1 MSDKPLSDAIKQ
13 GWEVVSYSCTDSS
26 DETWKHNFLIRRQ
39 GQHKI
44 LSIRKKMLGSGVV
57 AEEMEV

>member
-13 GWEVVSYSCTDSS
+13 GWEVVAYSCTDSS
-26 DETWKHNFLIRRQ
+26 GETWKHNFLIRRN
-39 GQHKI
+39 GLHKI
-44 LSIRKKMLGSGVV
+44 LTVRKKMLGAGVV